1 MPGPR
6 AQEKRE
12 RILAAAMRR
21 FAEAGYEAARV
32 EDMAAELRIA
42 KGSVFQHFGSK
53 EGLFLAAYQR
63 AVESL
68 PRYQDAPA
76 AVRAKGFFATLRYW
90 LERSD
95 HLIHEDYIPWRLTLI
110 GNYGSD
116 LALRLEINRYLAGQD
131 AYGTMAFVREGL
143 AAGEL
148 RSDVEP
154 ELVASVLEWT
164 MERFQ
169 DALLAEELFPG
180 FFRRARDPARTRR
193 RIDEFVRV
201 LEDAIG
207 ASAVGKQRLRAVGR
221 RRARATGKE
230 GLRAARKNRRV
241 PTVRR

>member
-6 AQEKRE
+6 AHEKRE
-12 RILAAAMRR
+12 RILATAMRR

-53 EGLFLAAYQR
+53 EGLFLAAYKR

-90 LERSD
+90 LERSE

-143 AAGEL
+143 SRGEL
-148 RSDVEP
+148 RKDVEP

-180 FFRRARDPARTRR
+180 FFRRSRDPSRTRR
-193 RIDEFVRV
+193 RIEEFVRV

-207 ASAVGKQRLRAVGR
+207 ARPRVAARARRRSHVGKRGASR
-221 RRARATGKE
+221 T
-230 GLRAARKNRRV
+230 
-241 PTVRR
+241 

>member
-1 MPGPR
+1 MSGTR
-6 AQEKRE
+6 LQEKRE

-32 EDMAAELRIA
+32 EDVAAELGIA

-53 EGLFLAAYQR
+53 EGLFLAAYKR

-76 AVRAKGFFATLRYW
+76 RVRAKGFFATLRYW
-90 LERSD
+90 LERSE
-95 HLIHEDYIPWRLTLI
+95 HLTHEDYVPWRLTLI

-143 AAGEL
+143 ARGEL
-148 RSDVEP
+148 RKDVEP
-154 ELVASVLEWT
+154 ELLASILEWT

-169 DALLAEELFPG
+169 DALLVEELFPSLT
-180 FFRRARDPARTRR
+180 RRARDPVRTRR
-193 RIDEFVRV
+193 RIQEFLRV
-201 LEDAIG
+201 LEDGMG
-207 ASAVGKQRLRAVGR
+207 ARGGERGAR
-221 RRARATGKE
+221 RR
-230 GLRAARKNRRV
+230 
-241 PTVRR
+241 